1 MLRRVTPWHG
11 MKMKPNLARH
21 VEREDDGEEKYER
34 TEWLQPKKKRR
45 RRRRRSRRRMDNDLR
60 CVSNGGNICS
70 AGEAGARADRVSRR
84 VLLHGADL
92 LPIVACRETC
102 PTSACIGIH
111 YPRRSAPGS
120 LLFPRDLFWSTGGT
134 SAAAARRWTAA
145 GLVRST
151 RQVLTFRGS
160 PSPANYACLFL
171 PPPLSPP
178 PPPPRSSASLLG
190 PLLSSAAMSSCV
202 SIAPYL
208 IFSARCLF
216 AGFSLA
222 RSSLSLSLPTLP
234 FFRPPLFSPPSRHPL
249 SASFDLSSS
258 HCRSRANFLHSSR
271 SVLAR
276 STFPS
281 QLLREAGSV
290 VPAPAM

>member
-1 MLRRVTPWHG
+1 M
-11 MKMKPNLARH
+11 
-21 VEREDDGEEKYER
+21 
-34 TEWLQPKKKRR
+34 
-45 RRRRRSRRRMDNDLR
+45 R
-60 CVSNGGNICS
+60 CNGGNICS

-178 PPPPRSSASLLG
+178 PPPPPPRPSASLLG
-190 PLLSSAAMSSCV
+190 PLLSSVAVSSCV

-208 IFSARCLF
+208 IFSARC
-216 AGFSLA
+216 ASSLVFLSPA
-222 RSSLSLSLPTLP
+222 PLSLSLLLPTLP
-234 FFRPPLFSPPSRHPL
+234 FFRPSLFSPPSIGRL
-249 SASFDLSSS
+249 RSLLLTL
-258 HCRSRANFLHSSR
+258 CRSRANFLHSSR

-281 QLLREAGSV
+281 QLLRSGRSV
-290 VPAPAM
+290 VRARDVTLRSSCFVGEITRQHIR

>member
-1 MLRRVTPWHG
+1 M
-11 MKMKPNLARH
+11 
-21 VEREDDGEEKYER
+21 
-34 TEWLQPKKKRR
+34 
-45 RRRRRSRRRMDNDLR
+45 R
-60 CVSNGGNICS
+60 CNGGNICS

-178 PPPPRSSASLLG
+178 PPPPPRPSASLLG

-222 RSSLSLSLPTLP
+222 RSSLSRYLRSP
-234 FFRPPLFSPPSRHPL
+234 FFVLPSSRPLLATLYRPASISPPHTVAL
-249 SASFDLSSS
+249 
-258 HCRSRANFLHSSR
+258 
-271 SVLAR
+271 
-276 STFPS
+276 
-281 QLLREAGSV
+281 
-290 VPAPAM
+290 VPTSCIPPGAF

>member
-1 MLRRVTPWHG
+1 M
-11 MKMKPNLARH
+11 
-21 VEREDDGEEKYER
+21 
-34 TEWLQPKKKRR
+34 
-45 RRRRRSRRRMDNDLR
+45 R
-60 CVSNGGNICS
+60 CNGGNICS

-178 PPPPRSSASLLG
+178 PPPPPRPSASLLG

-208 IFSARCLF
+208 IFSARC
-216 AGFSLA
+216 A
-222 RSSLSLSLPTLP
+222 SSLVFLSPAPLSLVTYA
-234 FFRPPLFSPPSRHPL
+234 PLFSSFPLLATLYRPASISPPHTVAL
-249 SASFDLSSS
+249 
-258 HCRSRANFLHSSR
+258 
-271 SVLAR
+271 
-276 STFPS
+276 
-281 QLLREAGSV
+281 
-290 VPAPAM
+290 VPTSCIPPGAF

>member
-1 MLRRVTPWHG
+1 M
-11 MKMKPNLARH
+11 
-21 VEREDDGEEKYER
+21 
-34 TEWLQPKKKRR
+34 
-45 RRRRRSRRRMDNDLR
+45 R
-60 CVSNGGNICS
+60 CNGGNICS

-178 PPPPRSSASLLG
+178 PPPPPRPSASLLG
-190 PLLSSAAMSSCV
+190 PLLSSAAMSFCV

-208 IFSARCLF
+208 IFSARC
-216 AGFSLA
+216 A
-222 RSSLSLSLPTLP
+222 SSLVFLSPAPLSLVTYA
-234 FFRPPLFSPPSRHPL
+234 PLFSSFPLLAPFSPPSIGRLRSLLLTL
-249 SASFDLSSS
+249 SLS
-258 HCRSRANFLHSSR
+258 C
-271 SVLAR
+271 
-276 STFPS
+276 
-281 QLLREAGSV
+281 QLLAFLPERFSTLHLSFSIIEKRASV
-290 VPAPAM
+290 VRARDVTLRSSCSFGEITRQHPVSCSLRRKILA